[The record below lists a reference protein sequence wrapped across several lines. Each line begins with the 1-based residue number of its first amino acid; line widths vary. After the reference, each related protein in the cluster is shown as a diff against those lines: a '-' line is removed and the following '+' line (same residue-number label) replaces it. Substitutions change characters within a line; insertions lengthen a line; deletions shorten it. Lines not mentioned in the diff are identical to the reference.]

1 MALNLQPSIYTEVAD
16 FLASQPTL
24 EALAAYRVS
33 PAVQQYID
41 RLLDKNRESGLTP
54 DERLELE
61 KILAVSQV
69 MTLAKT
75 KAALKLAGKA

>member
-1 MALNLQPSIYTEVAD
+1 
-16 FLASQPTL
+16 
-24 EALAAYRVS
+24 
-33 PAVQQYID
+33 
-41 RLLDKNRESGLTP
+41 LLDKNRESGLTP
-54 DERLELE
+54 DERLGLE